1 MEGIMTSRVADS
13 ETSNKPISEHA
24 SSYRHITG
32 ALIDKLECGILF
44 LKNVS
49 IMHNGGRHSILVR
62 DLSMDRALGALIRAA
77 VDKCNRL
84 KDTEITIS
92 RDDIPKKERF
102 NYSYIVVVEQ
112 ENVKAE
118 LP

>member
-1 MEGIMTSRVADS
+1 MDS
-13 ETSNKPISEHA
+13 HIANSDTLTKPISEQA

-32 ALIDKLECGILF
+32 ALMDKLECGMLF

-62 DLSMDRALGALIRAA
+62 DLSMDRALGALIQT
-77 VDKCNRL
+77 VVEKFNRL
-84 KDTEITIS
+84 KDIDITIS

-102 NYSYIVVVEQ
+102 NYSYIVVVQQ
-112 ENVKAE
+112 EKVKAE